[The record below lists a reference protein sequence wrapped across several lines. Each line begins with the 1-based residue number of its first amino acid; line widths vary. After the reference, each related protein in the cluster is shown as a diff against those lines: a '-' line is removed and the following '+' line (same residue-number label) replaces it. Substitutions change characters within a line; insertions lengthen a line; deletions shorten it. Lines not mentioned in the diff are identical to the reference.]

1 MISLTK
7 GGTFSSCESFAPM
20 ALQTFRPFLYLG
32 LAASVTLAS
41 VAAQSAATGTT
52 YTAEAVAQATPAEDL
67 FDDAPYGVD
76 PMVTGP
82 VSAAFKRQQQA
93 AGCDNAVW
101 PNIPAA
107 CYPK

>member
-1 MISLTK
+1 
-7 GGTFSSCESFAPM
+7 M

-32 LAASVTLAS
+32 LAVSVTLAS
-41 VAAQSAATGTT
+41 VGAQSAATGTPSPVVVT
-52 YTAEAVAQATPAEDL
+52 TTQAEEM

-82 VSAAFKRQQQA
+82 VSAAFKQQQQA
-93 AGCDNAVW
+93 AGCDTAVW